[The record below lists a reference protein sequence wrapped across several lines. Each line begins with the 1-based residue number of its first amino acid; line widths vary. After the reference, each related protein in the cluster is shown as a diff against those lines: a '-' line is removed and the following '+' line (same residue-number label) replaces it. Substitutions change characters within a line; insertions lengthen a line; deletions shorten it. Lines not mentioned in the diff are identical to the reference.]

1 TPPAPAAETR
11 STPAPTERV
20 LANGVKDYSD
30 TTEMLNDFA
39 KGGTTEMEDKT
50 FYDENKSTDKSVSDA
65 NNQTKDE
72 LVKHNQEVNKSI
84 PTSGDTKAKDF
95 SDVKSLMQFLN
106 GGNTQ

>member
-1 TPPAPAAETR
+1 
-11 STPAPTERV
+11 
-20 LANGVKDYSD
+20 
-30 TTEMLNDFA
+30 
-39 KGGTTEMEDKT
+39 MEDKT

-106 GGNTQ
+106 GGNTQYPLTNHTPLGFTQTALSPRAVFSYFDKNSITGRHNV